1 MTDKV
6 QKIKDW
12 ISKEQ
17 DGLMDAQGNFEYPE
31 HEGAYHILCNLDTYI
46 DSLQEEPVSD
56 DFEKALTEMIAEAQ
70 KCVVEPIVVAQQ
82 WKDYLVHLA
91 KSEEPVS
98 ELWHDSSEKP
108 NYEENAII
116 VITSYKGEYIGSRF
130 YNPSDISCN
139 IGVYDKW
146 AYLNDLLKLSNVERT
161 VKNWKEPVSEEL
173 EKVVE
178 EITEPTVLNAYGA
191 KELARRLRN
200 TVIYGTSVSKELD
213 EVAELYT
220 LDDSVKPWRNL
231 TKEAFKAGAN
241 WQKLQDMGITN
252 NKAQDVVAN
261 ILSSA
266 ENPLDAYATEVA
278 FMMIPATLKESY
290 HHTNRDRIGDAVKL
304 GAKWQLNQIRKENA
318 KVNM

>member
-46 DSLQEEPVSD
+46 DSLQEEHVSD
-56 DFEKALTEMIAEAQ
+56 DFEMALTEMIGNAQ
-70 KCVVEPIVVAQQ
+70 KCVVEPIVVVQQ
-82 WKDYLVHLA
+82 WKDYLVELA

-98 ELWHDSSEKP
+98 E
-108 NYEENAII
+108 
-116 VITSYKGEYIGSRF
+116 
-130 YNPSDISCN
+130 
-139 IGVYDKW
+139 
-146 AYLNDLLKLSNVERT
+146 
-161 VKNWKEPVSEEL
+161 EL
-173 EKVVE
+173 EKIVE
-178 EITEPTVLNAYGA
+178 EITEPTVLNAYGT

-200 TVIYGTSVSKELD
+200 TIIYGTSVSKELD

-231 TKEAFKAGAN
+231 TKAAFKAGAN

-252 NKAQDVVAN
+252 KAQDVVAN
-261 ILSSA
+261 VLSSA
-266 ENPLDAYATEVA
+266 DNPLDAYATEVA
-278 FMMIPATLKESY
+278 FIMIPATLKESY
-290 HHTNRDRIGDAVKL
+290 HQTNRDRIGDAVKL

-318 KVNM
+318 KVNV

>member
-46 DSLQEEPVSD
+46 DSLQEEPTIPDIVD
-56 DFEKALTEMIAEAQ
+56 EHYWEM
-70 KCVVEPIVVAQQ
+70 
-82 WKDYLVHLA
+82 LG
-91 KSEEPVS
+91 EEPQ
-98 ELWHDSSEKP
+98 
-108 NYEENAII
+108 
-116 VITSYKGEYIGSRF
+116 
-130 YNPSDISCN
+130 
-139 IGVYDKW
+139 
-146 AYLNDLLKLSNVERT
+146 
-161 VKNWKEPVSEEL
+161 EPVSEEL
-173 EKVVE
+173 EKIVE
-178 EITEPTVLNAYGA
+178 EITEPTVLNAYGT

-220 LDDSVKPWRNL
+220 LDDSIKPWRNL

-241 WQKLQDMGITN
+241 WQKLKDMGIT

-261 ILSSA
+261 LLSSA
-266 ENPLDAYATEVA
+266 DIPLDAYATEVA
-278 FMMIPATLKESY
+278 FIMLPATLKESY
-290 HHTNRDRIGDAVKL
+290 HQTNRDRIGDAVRL
-304 GAKWQLNQIRKENA
+304 GAKWQKQKTIDKACEYLDLHCNEVKTEDNGIAGWIDNEFINNFKQAMKET
-318 KVNM
+318 KY

>member
-31 HEGAYHILCNLDTYI
+31 HEGAYHILCNLDAYI
-46 DSLQEEPVSD
+46 DSLQEEPTIPDIVDEHYWEMLGEEPQEHVS
-56 DFEKALTEMIAEAQ
+56 DFEKALTEMICNAQ

-91 KSEEPVS
+91 KSEEP
-98 ELWHDSSEKP
+98 
-108 NYEENAII
+108 I
-116 VITSYKGEYIGSRF
+116 
-130 YNPSDISCN
+130 
-139 IGVYDKW
+139 
-146 AYLNDLLKLSNVERT
+146 
-161 VKNWKEPVSEEL
+161 SEEL
-173 EKVVE
+173 EKIVE
-178 EITEPTVLNAYGA
+178 EITEPTVLNAYGT

-231 TKEAFKAGAN
+231 TKEAFKAGAK

-252 NKAQDVVAN
+252 NRAQDVVAN
-261 ILSSA
+261 VLSSA
-266 ENPLDAYATEVA
+266 DNPLDAYATEVA
-278 FMMIPATLKESY
+278 FIMIPATLKESY
-290 HHTNRDRIGDAVKL
+290 HQTNRDRIGDAVKL

-318 KVNM
+318 KVNV